1 MFTHLHTHTEFSLLD
16 GMSRIPA
23 LLERTQEIGMEA
35 LAMTDHGA
43 LYGAID
49 FYREANARN
58 IKPIIGV
65 ESYVARSS
73 RKTRDSNEQPFHLV
87 LLARNKTGYRNLIQL
102 VTLANLEGFYY
113 KPRVDRELLEKY
125 SEGITVL
132 SGCPSGEFFELLSS
146 GDRDGALDVA
156 RWYREVFDGNYF
168 LEVQEHGV
176 DRFSRI
182 NADIFSVGHELDI
195 PVVVTND
202 SHYTF
207 PEDSEAHDLLLC
219 IGTNATVDQENRFRI
234 DGEGYHLR
242 SESEMAALFPDRPE
256 VISNTSLVSDACD
269 LTLNFDR
276 QLLPAPEIPDGADS
290 NLVLHDICLDGLL
303 KKFGVVAP
311 EYEDRL
317 NYELDVLKQTGFTD
331 YIFVVKEIADYARR
345 ENIPMGVRGSAA
357 ASLVLFSLAATDIDP
372 VSNGL
377 VFERFLNPERKQM
390 PDVDFDFADN
400 RRDEVIRFAYDR
412 FGEDKVAQIITF
424 GTLGARAAIR
434 DVGRAL
440 GMSYGDVDSVARTVP
455 NVLNITLEDALQ
467 QSSEMRKSYDEDE
480 SVHRL
485 IDNARRIEGVARH
498 ASTHAAGVVIS
509 REPLSENVPL
519 QRTGRD
525 DSAGPTTQFPMA
537 AVEAIGLLKI
547 DFLGLAN
554 LTILGRAVDLIFET
568 TATKVEL
575 SNLPDGD
582 PRTMEMLGKGETFGV
597 FQLESAGMRRA
608 IEDLKPTS
616 IADICALVALYRP
629 GPMDHIPTYC
639 KGKNDNSSIV
649 YPHPDLADIL
659 DETYGVIVYQDQVL
673 HIARKFA
680 GYSLGQA
687 DVMRK
692 AMGKKQPE
700 VMAGERSRF
709 VDGAIRSGYT
719 NNEADEV
726 FKLIEPFAGYA
737 FNKAHSWSYGN
748 IAYQTAFLKAHYPVQ
763 FMTAVL
769 QLSRSS
775 SDPMSRIAAA
785 TAECSRLGIKV
796 FPPDINLSNEQF
808 SIESNPDQSMDIR
821 FGLGDIKGIGSAALT
836 GVLAVRKEE
845 GAYQN
850 LEDFCKRANLEGAT
864 GGTIENLSMSGALD
878 SFQIDRGTLR
888 ANSHRII
895 EVARKEKDL
904 RDSGQST
911 MFDLFGAEV
920 DVPGIALEL
929 QPAPTNRQ
937 DILQNEKDLLGFYL
951 TEHPFQEASKEI
963 SAHTSHILDDL
974 SLELAGKTVSVAGMV
989 MHVTTRFTRDNRRFY
1004 IVALEDL
1011 SGSIEVTVWN
1021 NTIDESAP
1029 GTWSEGQILL
1039 LEVECRERNDR
1050 LAVSVRKVVPWDI
1063 DESRLVGF
1071 DPSQWQ
1077 VQPRVT
1083 PSRGNRNGAQHYMN
1097 GSAKTEYSRQP
1108 VVTTEADSPTVRSPV
1123 NHEAAR
1129 LIITM
1134 YETDD
1139 LMTDKQLL
1147 KSVVAF
1153 IADHP
1158 GEDEVRLVVHDSEGD
1173 ESEFDLEKASVS
1185 EELVHSIEKLLSA
1198 NKGSAR
1204 FLRKP
1209 TDRIISATTST

>member
-16 GMSRIPA
+16 GMSRIAP
-23 LLERTQEIGMEA
+23 LLDRTKEIGMEA

-43 LYGAID
+43 LYGAVD
-49 FYREANARN
+49 FYLEATARQ

-65 ESYVARSS
+65 EAYVARSGRS
-73 RKTRDSNEQPFHLV
+73 VRDSNEQPYHLV
-87 LLARNKTGYRNLIQL
+87 LLARNKKGYRNLMQL
-102 VTLANLEGFYY
+102 VTRANLEGFYY
-113 KPRVDRELLEKY
+113 KPRMDRELLEKY
-125 SEGITVL
+125 SDGITVL
-132 SGCPSGEFFELLSS
+132 SGCPSSEFFELLST
-146 GDRDGALDVA
+146 GNRDGAIEVA
-156 RWYREVFDGNYF
+156 RWYREIFDGNYF

-182 NADIFSVGHELDI
+182 NADIFSVGKELDI

-202 SHYTF
+202 SHYTMA
-207 PEDSEAHDLLLC
+207 EDHEAHDLLLC
-219 IGTNATVDQENRFRI
+219 IGTNSTVDQEKRFRI

-242 SESEMAALFPDRPE
+242 SESEMSGLFPNNPE
-256 VISNTSLVSDACD
+256 VISNTSLVADACD
-269 LTLNFDR
+269 LTLDFDR
-276 QLLPAPEIPDGADS
+276 QLLPAPEIPEGADS
-290 NLVLHDICLDGLL
+290 NLVLGDICRAGLL
-303 KKFGVVAP
+303 SKFGVIAP
-311 EYEDRL
+311 EYETRL
-317 NYELDVLKQTGFTD
+317 KYELDVLKQTGFTD
-331 YIFVVKEIADYARR
+331 YIFVVKEIADYARSV
-345 ENIPMGVRGSAA
+345 NVPMGVRGSAA

-372 VSNGL
+372 VRNGL

-440 GMSYGDVDSVARTVP
+440 GMSYGDVDSVARAVP
-455 NVLNITLEDALQ
+455 NVLNITLEDALL
-467 QSSEMRKSYDEDE
+467 QSNEMRKSYEDDN
-480 SVHRL
+480 SVRRL

-509 REPLSENVPL
+509 REPLAENVPL

-525 DSAGPTTQFPMA
+525 DSAGPTTQFPMG

-568 TATKVEL
+568 TDIKVVL
-575 SNLPDGD
+575 SELPDKD
-582 PRTMEMLGKGETFGV
+582 HKTMEMLGKGETFGV
-597 FQLESAGMRRA
+597 FQLESSGMRRA

-639 KGKNDNSSIV
+639 QGKNDSSSII
-649 YPHPDLADIL
+649 YPHPDLEDIL

-673 HIARKFA
+673 LIARKFA

-709 VDGAIRSGYT
+709 VEGAILNGYDES
-719 NNEADEV
+719 EANTV
-726 FKLIEPFAGYA
+726 FNLIEPFAGYA
-737 FNKAHSWSYGN
+737 FNKAHSWSYGTL
-748 IAYQTAFLKAHYPVQ
+748 AYQTAFLKAHYPVQ

-775 SDPMSRIAAA
+775 SDPLSRIAAA
-785 TAECSRLGIKV
+785 AAECSRLGIV
-796 FPPDINLSNEQF
+796 VTPPDINVSTERFN
-808 SIESNPDQSMDIR
+808 IEYDHDRTMSIR
-821 FGLGDIKGIGSAALT
+821 FGLGDIKGIGSAAIS
-836 GVLAVRKEE
+836 GMIAVREE
-845 GAYQN
+845 DGPYRSV
-850 LEDFCKRANLEGAT
+850 EDFCKRANLNGAT
-864 GGTIENLSMSGALD
+864 GATIEHLSMSGAFD
-878 SFQIDRGTLR
+878 TFSIDRGTLR
-888 ANSHRII
+888 ANSHRIV
-895 EVARKEKDL
+895 EVARQEKSL

-911 MFDLFGAEV
+911 MFDLFGTEV
-920 DVPGIALEL
+920 DAPMVALEL
-929 QPAPTNRQ
+929 QIAPTNRQ
-937 DILQNEKDLLGFYL
+937 DILQNEKDLLGFYV
-951 TEHPFQEASKEI
+951 TEHPFRAAAQEI
-963 SAHTSHILDDL
+963 SVHTSHTLAQL

-989 MHVTTRFTRDNRRFY
+989 TQVTTRFTRDNRKFY
-1004 IVALEDL
+1004 IVSIEDL
-1011 SGSIEVTVWN
+1011 SGLVEITVWN
-1021 NTIDESAP
+1021 NTIDDSTP

-1039 LEVECRERNDR
+1039 VEVECRERNDR
-1050 LAVSVRKVVPWDI
+1050 LALSVRKAVPWDI
-1063 DESRLVGF
+1063 EEARLLGF

-1077 VQPRVT
+1077 VEARVT
-1083 PSRGNRNGAQHYMN
+1083 PTRSNRNKAQYRKDKVSTIEQSM
-1097 GSAKTEYSRQP
+1097 QP
-1108 VVTTEADSPTVRSPV
+1108 VITTEAESPTVQSPV
-1123 NHEAAR
+1123 NSETAR

-1139 LMTDKQLL
+1139 LMTDRQLL

-1153 IADHP
+1153 IGDYP

-1173 ESEFDLEKASVS
+1173 ESSFDLERASVS
-1185 EELVHSIEKLLSA
+1185 NELVYSIEKLLTA

-1204 FLRKP
+1204 LLRKP
-1209 TDRIISATTST
+1209 TDRIPAT